1 MAFRFQHKGSHFV
14 MVSSCLGNHFFVH
27 PSSITSD
34 TFAFSFKKLTK
45 SFAYQVIKCV
55 FKVIESIAKG
65 FKNVTG
71 IYPLLLP
78 SGALCAH
85 ASPDSVRYFRIL
97 LNLLNADDRGIMLLV
112 GSVIV
117 FFSVKQRNFFTVLY
131 RAKQVLLYLFLF
143 FFMTKDPEC
152 HREN

>member
-1 MAFRFQHKGSHFV
+1 
-14 MVSSCLGNHFFVH
+14 MVRSCLGNHFFLR
-27 PSSITSD
+27 PNSITSD

-45 SFAYQVIKCV
+45 SFAYQVIQCV
-55 FKVIESIAKG
+55 SKVIESITKG
-65 FKNVTG
+65 FKNVTC

-78 SGALCAH
+78 SRALCAH
-85 ASPDSVRYFRIL
+85 ASPESFRYFRIL

-117 FFSVKQRNFFTVLY
+117 FFSIKQRNFFTVLY
-131 RAKQVLLYLFLF
+131 IAKQVLLYLFF

>member
-14 MVSSCLGNHFFVH
+14 MVSSCLGNHFFFH

-45 SFAYQVIKCV
+45 SFAYQVIKYV
-55 FKVIESIAKG
+55 FKVIESITKD
-65 FKNVTG
+65 FKNVTR

-78 SGALCAH
+78 SRALSAH

-97 LNLLNADDRGIMLLV
+97 LNLLSTDDRGIMLLI

-117 FFSVKQRNFFTVLY
+117 FFFNK
-131 RAKQVLLYLFLF
+131 AGKLLHCIVYSKTSACLPIFLLLHD
-143 FFMTKDPEC
+143 KGP
-152 HREN
+152 

>member
-1 MAFRFQHKGSHFV
+1 M
-14 MVSSCLGNHFFVH
+14 
-27 PSSITSD
+27 
-34 TFAFSFKKLTK
+34 
-45 SFAYQVIKCV
+45 
-55 FKVIESIAKG
+55 
-65 FKNVTG
+65 TG

-117 FFSVKQRNFFTVLY
+117 FFSIKQRNFFTVLY
-131 RAKQVLLYLFLF
+131 IAKQVLLYLFF